1 MLSKLFKSPA
11 TQLISIIEKDRLTD
25 LKGVTGKL
33 SSSDI
38 DSCNALQK
46 ATELARVSIL
56 EQLLKLYPESA
67 KKSAEELIAIAL
79 QNPESLA
86 LLTTLFKGGVSANTE
101 VNGKPAILHTRHL
114 NNDQLML
121 HLNRFNQFGI
131 SLSEHPELLSDALQK
146 ENRPLIKLL
155 IDSGVEPLPNQL
167 SELNSELRDYTERL
181 LSDKK
186 LRDSWL

>member
-1 MLSKLFKSPA
+1 MLSKLFKSPSI
-11 TQLISIIEKDRLTD
+11 QLISIIEKNRLAD

-33 SSSDI
+33 NSSDI
-38 DSCNALQK
+38 ESCNALQK

-67 KKSAEELIAIAL
+67 KKSAEELVAIAL
-79 QNPESLA
+79 NNNESLT
-86 LLTTLFKGGVSANTE
+86 LLTTLFKGGIPANTE
-101 VNGKPAILHTRHL
+101 VNGKPAILHTLHL

-155 IDSGVEPLPNQL
+155 IDSGVEPLPNQI
-167 SELNSELRDYTERL
+167 SELDEALRDYTERL

-186 LRDSWL
+186 LRESWL

>member
-11 TQLISIIEKDRLTD
+11 TQLISIIEKDRLAD

-33 SSSDI
+33 ISSDI
-38 DSCNALQK
+38 ESCNALQK

-67 KKSAEELIAIAL
+67 KKDAEELIAIAL
-79 QNPESLA
+79 QNNESLT
-86 LLTTLFKGGVSANTE
+86 LLTTLFRGGVPANTE
-101 VNGKPAILHTRHL
+101 VNGKPAILHTLHL

-146 ENRPLIKLL
+146 ENRALIKLL

-167 SELNSELRDYTERL
+167 SELDEALRDYTERL